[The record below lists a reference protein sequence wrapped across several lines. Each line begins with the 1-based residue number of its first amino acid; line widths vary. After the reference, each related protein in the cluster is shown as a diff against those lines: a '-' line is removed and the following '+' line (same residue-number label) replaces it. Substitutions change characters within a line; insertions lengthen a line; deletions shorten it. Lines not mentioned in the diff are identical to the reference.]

1 MSTSV
6 LSETSASSGLRLR
19 LSLVIRGGIALQ
31 LRILILMNGDS
42 GEREHARAVPTMDVS
57 FYAGAFTFV
66 KFLSFFR
73 IDSPLSSTL
82 CAPESKRSS
91 NASATVGS
99 PKYSCQCAMGS

>member
-1 MSTSV
+1 MITGK
-6 LSETSASSGLRLR
+6 ASP
-19 LSLVIRGGIALQ
+19 V
-31 LRILILMNGDS
+31 RILILMNGDS

-73 IDSPLSSTL
+73 IDSPLSSIL

-91 NASATVGS
+91 SASATLGS
-99 PKYSCQCAMGS
+99 LKSS